1 MRKKPYLLGMT
12 KDEAASALREIG
24 TILELQGEN
33 PFKCRAYHAAA
44 RTLETAPADLAEL
57 VRSDK
62 LGELPGIGEA
72 LREKITTLVTTGK
85 LPYLEKL
92 RDSIPAGLLA
102 LLDLPGLGPKKLK
115 VLRDKLKIESRE
127 ALAEACRDGRLA
139 ALEGFGEKTAA
150 NLLEAMARRAAYG
163 KLHRLGDALP
173 AAQALLAYL
182 KKCPA
187 VKKAEIGG
195 SLRRG
200 KEVVKDLDLIAT
212 SSRPKEVMQAF
223 TSAPQVEKVVAHG
236 ETKSS
241 VILSG
246 GLPCDL
252 RVVPAEAW
260 ATALA
265 HFTGCKEHNIAMRQR
280 AIERG
285 LHLSEWGL
293 FQEGSK
299 KALPLK
305 EEKDLHR
312 ALGLEYMPPEIREDQ
327 GEIAAAEKKKLP
339 KLVTREEIRGCL
351 HNHTGA
357 SDGQDTLE
365 AMAEAAAKLG
375 LEWLGIADHSRSSF
389 QAHGLDETRL
399 LAQIE
404 AIRAYNKT
412 KPACTLLAGTEC
424 DILKG
429 GKLDFPDAVLAEL
442 DYVIVS
448 IHAGF
453 SSDEKDNTARLI
465 RAMENPHVTCLG
477 HPTGRLLLEREPY
490 PVNLPK
496 VLEAAAATETWIELN
511 CNPWRLD
518 LDWRW
523 WHRARDL
530 GVLCCLNPD
539 AHQTGHLHFLDLG
552 VTVAR
557 KGWLR
562 SEDLVNTRTLPQ
574 LRKLL

>member
-1 MRKKPYLLGMT
+1 MT

-24 TILELQGEN
+24 IILELQGEN
-33 PFKCRAYHAAA
+33 PFKCRAYHTAA
-44 RTLETAPADLAEL
+44 RTLETAPADLSEL
-57 VRSDK
+57 VASGK
-62 LGELPGIGEA
+62 LGDLPGIGEA

-92 RDSIPAGLLA
+92 RASIPSGLLS

-115 VLRDKLKIESRE
+115 ILREKLKIESRE
-127 ALAEACRDGRLA
+127 ALEKACRDGRLA
-139 ALEGFGEKTAA
+139 SLEGFGEKTAA

-163 KLHRLGDALP
+163 KLHRLGNALP
-173 AAQALLAYL
+173 AAQDLLAYL

-187 VKKAEIGG
+187 VQKAEIGG

-212 SSRPKEVMQAF
+212 SSRPKEVMKAF

-241 VILSG
+241 VILAD

-252 RVVPAEAW
+252 RVVPDESW

-265 HFTGCKEHNIAMRQR
+265 HFTGGKEHNIAMRQR

-293 FQEGSK
+293 FKEGSK
-299 KALPLK
+299 KAMPLK
-305 EEKDLHR
+305 EERDLHR
-312 ALGLEYMPPEIREDQ
+312 ALGLDYMPPEIREDQ
-327 GEIAAAEKKKLP
+327 GEIAAAENKKLP
-339 KLVTREEIRGCL
+339 ALLAREEIRGCL
-351 HNHTGA
+351 HNHTLA

-365 AMAEAAAKLG
+365 AMAQAGAKLG

-389 QAHGLDETRL
+389 QAHGLDEKKL
-399 LAQIE
+399 LAQVE
-404 AIRAYNKT
+404 AIRAYNRK
-412 KPACTLLAGTEC
+412 KPACALLAGTEC

-429 GKLDFPDAVLAEL
+429 GKLDFPDSVLAEL
-442 DYVIVS
+442 DYVIAS

-453 SSDEKDNTARLI
+453 SSDEKDNTDRLI

-490 PVNLPK
+490 PLNLPK
-496 VLEAAAATETWIELN
+496 VLEAAAATGTWIELN

-530 GVLCCLNPD
+530 GVLCCINPD
-539 AHQTGHLHFLDLG
+539 AHKTEHLRFLDLG
-552 VTVAR
+552 VTIAR

-562 SEDLVNTRTLPQ
+562 AQDVVNSRTLTQ
-574 LRKLL
+574 LKKLL